1 MPWLVNGQT
10 VPEDLIRQESEQI
23 ACDPRWKNIAD
34 ENERANRLRAAAE
47 HTAQDKM
54 LLSQAAAR
62 DPRPVDPGL
71 VAQQVARVKKNG
83 SWRGASG
90 DAGVRQVVEHSLR
103 VERLTREMVEGAPKP
118 GTEEIEAFYRV
129 HRENFLLPEMFHA
142 AHIVK
147 HVNEEQTEEQAEA
160 GIQAALADLERGVP
174 FAEAAERHSDCKGN
188 GGDLGQFPPG
198 HMVEEFEA
206 AIGALQPGQRT
217 GIFTTPFGFHIA
229 ELRAK
234 VPGRPASFEEVRPD
248 IEAAF
253 TMRNQQKLYLR
264 AVAKL
269 RSQADIRYLADTA
282 DAHHDPGEDA
292 AVTHVHILARH

>member
-1 MPWLVNGQT
+1 MPWLVNGQP

-23 ACDPRWKNIAD
+23 ACDPRWKNIPD
-34 ENERANRLRAAAE
+34 EAERAKRLRAAAD
-47 HTAQDKM
+47 HTAQDK
-54 LLSQAAAR
+54 LLIAQAAAR
-62 DPRPVDPGL
+62 DPRPVDPTM
-71 VAQQVARVKKNG
+71 VKQQVARLKQNG
-83 SWRGASG
+83 TWRGASG
-90 DAGVRQVVEHSLR
+90 DTGVRQVVEHSLR
-103 VERLTREMVEGAPKP
+103 VERLTREMVEAAPKP
-118 GTEEIEAFYRV
+118 APEEIEAFYRA

-174 FAEAAERHSDCKGN
+174 FAEAADRHSDCKGN

-206 AIGALQPGQRT
+206 AIAALQPGQRT

-234 VPGRPASFEEVRPD
+234 LPGGPASFEEVRPD

-253 TMRNQQKLYLR
+253 TMRNQQELYLR
-264 AVAKL
+264 AVAEL
-269 RSQADIRYLADTA
+269 RSKADIR
-282 DAHHDPGEDA
+282 HVEDA
-292 AVTHVHILARH
+292 CVPPPVSAS